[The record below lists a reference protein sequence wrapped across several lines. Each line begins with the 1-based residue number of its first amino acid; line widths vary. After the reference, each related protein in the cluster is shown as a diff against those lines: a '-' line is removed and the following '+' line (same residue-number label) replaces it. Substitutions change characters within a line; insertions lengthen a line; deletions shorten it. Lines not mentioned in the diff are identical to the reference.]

1 LNLIVPN
8 KFCDGVLLKG
18 GKETNIPKDPI
29 TILVP
34 RSGIVDSP
42 SRWLINQRVSVR
54 LDSAQFADGADI
66 LISTADSVPANTIA
80 IRKFGW
86 GAKKE
91 RWFIVGTKKDEDAF
105 IGKFATPGSIIK

>member
-1 LNLIVPN
+1 VPN
-8 KFCDGVLLKG
+8 KFRDGVLLIG

-42 SRWLINQRVSVR
+42 SSWLINQRVSVS
-54 LDSAQFADGADI
+54 LDSAQFADGTDI
-66 LISTADSVPANTIA
+66 PISTADSVPANTIA

-86 GAKKE
+86 NAKKE

-105 IGKFATPGSIIK
+105 MGKLATSEPIVK